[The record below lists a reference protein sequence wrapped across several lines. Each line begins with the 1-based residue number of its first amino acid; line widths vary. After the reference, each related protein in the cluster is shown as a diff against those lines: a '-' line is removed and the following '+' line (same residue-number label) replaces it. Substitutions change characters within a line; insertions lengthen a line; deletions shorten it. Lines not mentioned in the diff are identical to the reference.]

1 VLLLQFLMFQNSLMQ
16 VVDFHD
22 SFTYFSHVLT
32 LGERDQ
38 PGKRA
43 SLMLFRPLGRR
54 GVRLASCS
62 GRKGRTR
69 DVFGETPNTAV
80 GQSKQHKSGPL
91 SGLTALPM
99 NRISKHSRLFESIRG
114 SILPFSKVRIQLLQ
128 VDDFHDRFRLFS
140 YGLVPGLG
148 QSSARRFF
156 CDAKNDRHSGSK
168 RSPCRAFPNRKRAS
182 DGTRHGGKS
191 ERQIFPKIEVS
202 LWNIYELKFQPRLPM
217 EYGVVVKKLGY
228 PARI

>member
-1 VLLLQFLMFQNSLMQ
+1 MIFLDISHASRAVHVLLLQFLMFQNSLMQ

-22 SFTYFSHVLT
+22 SFTYFSHVLM

-114 SILPFSKVRIQLLQ
+114 CTRNSLIFRKGLMQ
-128 VDDFHDRFRLFS
+128 VVDFHDSFTYFSHGLTLGERARLAA
-140 YGLVPGLG
+140 P
-148 QSSARRFF
+148 
-156 CDAKNDRHSGSK
+156 K
-168 RSPCRAFPNRKRAS
+168 RSNVRPGRRWVRLTPRFGRK
-182 DGTRHGGKS
+182 GKTGD
-191 ERQIFPKIEVS
+191 
-202 LWNIYELKFQPRLPM
+202 IY
-217 EYGVVVKKLGY
+217 
-228 PARI
+228 